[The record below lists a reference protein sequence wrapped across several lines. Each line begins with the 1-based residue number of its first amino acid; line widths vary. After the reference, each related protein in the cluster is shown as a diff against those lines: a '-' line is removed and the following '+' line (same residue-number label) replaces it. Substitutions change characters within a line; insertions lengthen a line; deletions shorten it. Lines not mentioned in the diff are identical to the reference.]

1 MPEAQTQSSQPRW
14 RWQFSL
20 FTLLLVAIIACVVAA
35 YFGTAWRLAE
45 AGTTIERQ
53 KTELAVRDAEIVKL
67 SAELGKLTIQDPSKV
82 HILALP
88 SKEDWHWRWRIY
100 LPPGKTWRIT
110 EAVGEKVPKDGFDM
124 RNISHSSS
132 YGALDEGEFTAD
144 VWLARDIN
152 GKLVLYRQFG
162 RSRSGYHLT
171 EKDATN
177 LLANGSASSH
187 AAGTSKAVEFH
198 DPAGPI
204 ELFRLHKYLQIEQP
218 NGGSTSFEK
227 PDLGILIFL
236 EEAKLK

>member
-67 SAELGKLTIQDPSKV
+67 SAELGKLTIQDRSKV

-100 LPPGKTWRIT
+100 LPPGKTWKIT
-110 EAVGEKVPKDGFDM
+110 EALGPKVPLQGFDM
-124 RNISHSSS
+124 SQLPHSSS
-132 YGALDEGEFTAD
+132 SGSHSDGEFTAE
-144 VWLARDIN
+144 VWLERDLN
-152 GKLVLYRQFG
+152 GELQLKQRFG
-162 RSRSGYHLT
+162 GTGSGHGISAEVAKRLLEGGSRSSHSAGMFSKT
-171 EKDATN
+171 E
-177 LLANGSASSH
+177 L
-187 AAGTSKAVEFH
+187 H

-204 ELFRLHKYLQIEQP
+204 ELLRLHKYVYIQQP
-218 NGGSTSFEK
+218 DGSATSSDK
-227 PDLGILIFL
+227 PEFGMLLFF
-236 EEAKLK
+236 EEAKR